1 MSMEPPQTPLPP
13 APTST
18 ARSTRPLKSDP
29 PIPVHDSDR
38 PRTPQEAERFFRRVA
53 LENQPPSR
61 TMRWL
66 SIGGWVAGAC
76 KSIFACSRER
86 LILRNCRKT
95 LRCGTRRS
103 TNCGSLTEVVRLR
116 CILRYIISCS
126 DTKFKCSFHVSACIS
141 HAT

>member
-1 MSMEPPQTPLPP
+1 MDPSSSTPSSNPV
-13 APTST
+13 SS

-53 LENQPPSR
+53 LENQPPSK

-76 KSIFACSRER
+76 KSFFPCFRER
-86 LILRNCRKT
+86 LILRNCCKPLGR
-95 LRCGTRRS
+95 GIRRS
-103 TNCGSLTEVVRLR
+103 SDYGGLAAKSCLSCCT
-116 CILRYIISCS
+116 LRYIISCPDS
-126 DTKFKCSFHVSACIS
+126 YIKLILRICLHSMPL
-141 HAT
+141 

>member
-103 TNCGSLTEVVRLR
+103 TNCGSHRSRASSLYSTLYH
-116 CILRYIISCS
+116 IMLRYKIQVLI
-126 DTKFKCSFHVSACIS
+126 HVSACIS
-141 HAT
+141 HAI